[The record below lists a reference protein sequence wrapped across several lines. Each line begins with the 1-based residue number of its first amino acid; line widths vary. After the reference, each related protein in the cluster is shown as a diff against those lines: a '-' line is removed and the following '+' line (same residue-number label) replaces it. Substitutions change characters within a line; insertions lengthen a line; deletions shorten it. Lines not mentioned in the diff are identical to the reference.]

1 MSAAIASSGS
11 VKIIHGANDGSFAVV
26 GTSVASVQASLV
38 DAFNIPLD
46 VLAFVNG
53 KRVRSDFRLRAG
65 FTLEFVKHW
74 GRKGQDERVFQPDI
88 YRLGDPCPY
97 LLTEDEAIRYL
108 RLDTIEIAKP
118 QETLRRYRDLGL
130 LRATQISKR
139 LFYLRKEL
147 DQFILRITE
156 RNAR

>member
-1 MSAAIASSGS
+1 MSAAVASSGI
-11 VKIIHGANDGSFAVV
+11 VKIIHGANDGNFAVV
-26 GTSVASVQASLV
+26 GTSVATVRASLV
-38 DAFNIPLD
+38 DAFNIPRD
-46 VLAFVNG
+46 ALAFVNG
-53 KRVRSDFRLRAG
+53 RLVRGEFRLRAG
-65 FTLEFVKHW
+65 LTVEFVKQW
-74 GRKGQDERVFQPDI
+74 GRKGQDERVFQPDF